1 MATARLV
8 ILMAMITSYRAT
20 SEKDFLKLPM
30 VRFVS
35 RAMEYAVASTLDE
48 CMKICYQQNCCLF
61 NYEKSGNSCELYA
74 QQQEGRF
81 ETTMNWDHYR
91 ITAVTSGKTCI

>member
-1 MATARLV
+1 METARLV
-8 ILMAMITSYRAT
+8 ILMTIIISSGAT

-30 VRFVS
+30 VRFIS
-35 RAMEYAVASTLDE
+35 KAMEYAIASTLDE
-48 CMKICYQQNCCLF
+48 CMKICYQQNCCQF

-81 ETTMNWDHYR
+81 ETAMNWDHYR
-91 ITAVTSGKTCI
+91 ITSVTSGKTCI